1 MKLSIKNSYF
11 SLLIL
16 FFTPAAIVVI
26 YKLYTMQRFV
36 NEPHVE
42 IFGNILLILFAVTS
56 LVIFLT
62 QIISSR
68 KILRP
73 LFSIDTFVLISLT
86 LLLFLSVFKK
96 EVGIYATGFFVLF
109 ALMSLFVREKFYTLN
124 KVYLFIFLYAIF
136 LMLGTIYTPKGF
148 YFPEMTYTFNVLPL
162 AFSFFRL
169 KKQSLLLIIKIV
181 FRIMAVYM
189 AVSIVYW
196 WFNLLVLN
204 MSALEWITTK
214 FPPAYFYVGK
224 WGHYSHPSYIS
235 LVLFSTLISGFYL
248 NYKKDNAVT
257 LSKFELITYI
267 GLCLGFVLVME
278 SRIGLVELVIIILIS
293 LLYYIRLKTPYLK
306 QTLLVA
312 VLVGVVILMAGENKF
327 SRLIH
332 DDVRKADFTL
342 AINYIK
348 EHPVVGAGYHQQ
360 RAALEYQDKKMADV
374 TRPADA
380 PPITYT
386 HNQFLGDMVQFGIP
400 GLLPLLIMLG
410 GLVWYA
416 FKSRSYLLQ
425 LYMLI
430 YLLFMLIEE
439 PLYAQEGI
447 TRFMVFLCL
456 FVHISECDKPVKVHR
471 LRNLFSKGEPT

>member
-26 YKLYTMQRFV
+26 YKLHTMQRFV

-124 KVYLFIFLYAIF
+124 KVYFFIFLYAIF
-136 LMLGTIYTPKGF
+136 FMLGTIYTPKGF
-148 YFPEMTYTFNVLPL
+148 YFPEMTYTFYVLPL
-162 AFSFFRL
+162 SFSLFRL

-196 WFNLLVLN
+196 WFNLLILN

-235 LVLFSTLISGFYL
+235 LVLFPTLISGFYL

-278 SRIGLVELVIIILIS
+278 SRIGLVELIIIVLIS

-374 TRPADA
+374 NRPADA

-400 GLLPLLIMLG
+400 GLLSLLIMLG

-447 TRFMVFLCL
+447 TRFMAFLCL

>member
-26 YKLYTMQRFV
+26 FKLYTMQRFV

-124 KVYLFIFLYAIF
+124 KVYFFIFLYAIF
-136 LMLGTIYTPKGF
+136 FMLGTIYTPKGF
-148 YFPEMTYTFNVLPL
+148 YFPEMTYTFYVLPL

-196 WFNLLVLN
+196 WFNLLILN

-278 SRIGLVELVIIILIS
+278 SRIGLVELIIIVLIS

-332 DDVRKADFTL
+332 DDVRKADFTM

-447 TRFMVFLCL
+447 TRFMAFLCL

>member
-26 YKLYTMQRFV
+26 FKLYTMQRFV

-124 KVYLFIFLYAIF
+124 KVYFFIFLYAIF
-136 LMLGTIYTPKGF
+136 FMLGTIYTPKGF
-148 YFPEMTYTFNVLPL
+148 YFPEMTYTFYVLPL

-196 WFNLLVLN
+196 WFNLLILN

-278 SRIGLVELVIIILIS
+278 SRIGLVELIIIVLIS

-447 TRFMVFLCL
+447 TRFMAFLCL

>member
-1 MKLSIKNSYF
+1 MKLLLKKSYF

-16 FFTPAAIVVI
+16 FFTPLAIGFI
-26 YKLYTMQRFV
+26 YRLYSAQIFV
-36 NEPHVE
+36 NEPHTE
-42 IFGNILLILFAVTS
+42 MFGNILLTGFAVLS
-56 LVIFLT
+56 LIIFLT
-62 QIISSR
+62 EIITHR
-68 KILRP
+68 KILQP
-73 LFSIDTFVLISLT
+73 LFSVDTFVFISLT
-86 LLLFLSVFKK
+86 LLLVLSVFKK

-109 ALMSLFVREKFYTLN
+109 ALMSLFVHEKFYTLN
-124 KVYLFIFLYAIF
+124 NVYFFIFLYAVC
-136 LMLGTIYTPKGF
+136 LMLGTIYTPRGF
-148 YFPEMTYTFNVLPL
+148 YFPEMTYSFYVLPL
-162 AFSFFRL
+162 AFSLFRL
-169 KKQSLLLIIKIV
+169 KKQSLLLIFKIV

-248 NYKKDNAVT
+248 NFKKDKDVT
-257 LSKFELITYI
+257 LSKFELITYF

-278 SRIGLVELVIIILIS
+278 SRIGLVELIIIIVIS
-293 LLYYIRLKTPYLK
+293 LLCYIRLKTNYLK
-306 QTLLVA
+306 HALVLA
-312 VLVGVVILMAGENKF
+312 VLAGVIIVMAGENKF

-332 DDVRKADFTL
+332 DGVRKADFTL
-342 AINYIK
+342 AVNYIK
-348 EHPVVGAGYHQQ
+348 EHPVTGAGYHQQ
-360 RAALEYQDKKMADV
+360 RAALEYQDKKMTDV
-374 TRPADA
+374 TRPVDA

-386 HNQFLGDMVQFGIP
+386 HNQFLGDMVQFRIP
-400 GLLPLLIMLG
+400 GLLPLLILLG

-447 TRFMVFLCL
+447 TRFMAFLCL
-456 FVHISECDKPVKVHR
+456 FIHISECDKPVKVHR
-471 LRNLFSKGEPT
+471 LRNLFSKGEPA

>member
-124 KVYLFIFLYAIF
+124 KVYFFIFLYAIF
-136 LMLGTIYTPKGF
+136 FMLGTIYTPKGF
-148 YFPEMTYTFNVLPL
+148 YFPEMTYTFYVLPL

-196 WFNLLVLN
+196 WFNLLILN

-278 SRIGLVELVIIILIS
+278 SRIGLVELIIIVLIS

-447 TRFMVFLCL
+447 TRFMAFLCL